1 MPDFPT
7 ATRLVMRALAAI
19 CLMSLLPPRLL
30 PWWPALFPAP
40 TDEKGNAFFFGL
52 YIDGELASS
61 IRVHVASKIYP
72 DFTYSRHGRALTIFD
87 GAGSQPFDVCV
98 WPCA

>member
-1 MPDFPT
+1 MVAGTFSGP
-7 ATRLVMRALAAI
+7 
-19 CLMSLLPPRLL
+19 S
-30 PWWPALFPAP
+30 
-40 TDEKGNAFFFGL
+40 DEKGNAFFFGL

-72 DFTYSRHGRALTIFD
+72 DFAYSRHGRALSIFD